1 MEESEI
7 LEQIKKIAG
16 EKAEDYN
23 KRFIESQERI
33 AVEQA
38 KRWQAENPFDETKE
52 SLEEYNKRL
61 VAFVEDFIKQT
72 PDEML
77 FNMRVL
83 AQGLGTIFNMLSA
96 VNTNLL
102 DVVDILKVTNAQ
114 KLQAWANKE
123 VKRLKEMQDK
133 HAESE
138 NK

>member
-1 MEESEI
+1 MNSQPVMIKSSKNGINLVLDEKIPFEEL

-52 SLEEYNKRL
+52 SLDEYNKRL

-77 FNMRVL
+77 FNM
-83 AQGLGTIFNMLSA
+83 
-96 VNTNLL
+96 
-102 DVVDILKVTNAQ
+102 
-114 KLQAWANKE
+114 
-123 VKRLKEMQDK
+123 
-133 HAESE
+133 
-138 NK
+138 

>member
-83 AQGLGTIFNMLSA
+83 SQGLGTIFNMLSA

-133 HAESE
+133 HAESKNE
-138 NK
+138 

>member
-52 SLEEYNKRL
+52 SLEDYNKRL

-114 KLQAWANKE
+114 KRGQI
-123 VKRLKEMQDK
+123 KR
-133 HAESE
+133 
-138 NK
+138 

>member
-52 SLEEYNKRL
+52 SLEDYNKRL

-72 PDEML
+72 PYEML

-133 HAESE
+133 HAESKNE
-138 NK
+138 